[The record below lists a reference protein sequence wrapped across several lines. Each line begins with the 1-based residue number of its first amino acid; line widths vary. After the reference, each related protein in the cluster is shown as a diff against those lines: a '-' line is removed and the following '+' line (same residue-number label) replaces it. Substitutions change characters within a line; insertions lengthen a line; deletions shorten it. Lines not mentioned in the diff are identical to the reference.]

1 MLMAELNAAIAI
13 FALLVLA
20 IVAPLAMDQSMV
32 RQMTVRAV
40 VMEIVDGEM
49 ELLAAGGW
57 RSYQAGEQEYQ
68 VTSEAAKSLPKGR
81 FVLLV
86 NSNSVRLDWRVK
98 KQDGR
103 ESVRVERE
111 FRRLP

>member
-1 MLMAELNAAIAI
+1 MAELNAALAI
-13 FALLVLA
+13 FSLLVLA
-20 IVAPLAMDQSMV
+20 MVAPLALDQSMV
-32 RQMTVRAV
+32 RQVTVRAV
-40 VMEIVDGEM
+40 AMEIVDGEM

-57 RSYQAGEQEYQ
+57 RSYQQGEQDYV
-68 VTSEAAKSLPKGR
+68 VTAEAAKSLPKGR

-103 ESVRVERE
+103 ESIRVERE
-111 FRRLP
+111 FRRQP